1 MKRYIILLFTVF
13 VISLQGVSM
22 KASTAKDNPVSLLV
36 SEYSE
41 AEGMRV
47 SSLAKSIRPLLQG
60 LASFFSEI
68 TGQDQ
73 TVPEIGDAEK
83 MIVMDYTAC
92 EPAVMTSFVTD
103 LTTILEKAELILGT
117 GKAFGKAGVWSVKD
131 DGKDDG
137 TVVIHYPDMCRVIIL
152 LGDKYDSS
160 SAEDDPDRLF

>member
-1 MKRYIILLFTVF
+1 MLFIVLAVSFNGIIVN
-13 VISLQGVSM
+13 
-22 KASTAKDNPVSLLV
+22 ASTGKDNPVSLLV
-36 SEYSE
+36 SDYSE
-41 AEGMRV
+41 AEGMSV
-47 SSLAKSIRPLLQG
+47 STLAKSIQPLLQG

-73 TVPEIGDAEK
+73 QVPEFGDAER

-92 EPAVMTSFVTD
+92 EPSVMTSFVTD

-131 DGKDDG
+131 EGKDDG

-152 LGDKYDSS
+152 LGDKYNSS

>member
-1 MKRYIILLFTVF
+1 MLFTLLAVSFNGIILN
-13 VISLQGVSM
+13 
-22 KASTAKDNPVSLLV
+22 ASTGKDNPVSILV

-47 SSLAKSIRPLLQG
+47 STLAKSIQPLLQG

-68 TGQDQ
+68 TGKDQ
-73 TVPEIGDAEK
+73 EVPEIGDAER

-92 EPAVMTSFVTD
+92 DPSVMTAFVTD

-131 DGKDDG
+131 GDVEDG

-152 LGDKYDSS
+152 LGDKYRSS

>member
-1 MKRYIILLFTVF
+1 MLFIVLAVSFNGIIVN
-13 VISLQGVSM
+13 
-22 KASTAKDNPVSLLV
+22 ASTGKDNPISLLV
-36 SEYSE
+36 SDYSE

-47 SSLAKSIRPLLQG
+47 STLAKSIQPLLQG

-73 TVPEIGDAEK
+73 QVPEFGDAER

-92 EPAVMTSFVTD
+92 EPSVMTSFVTD

-131 DGKDDG
+131 EGKDDG

-152 LGDKYDSS
+152 LGDKYNSS

>member
-1 MKRYIILLFTVF
+1 MLFIVLAVSFNGIIVN
-13 VISLQGVSM
+13 
-22 KASTAKDNPVSLLV
+22 ASTGKDNPVSLLV
-36 SEYSE
+36 SDYSE

-47 SSLAKSIRPLLQG
+47 STLAKSIQPLLQG

-73 TVPEIGDAEK
+73 QVPEFGDAER

-92 EPAVMTSFVTD
+92 EPSVMTSFVTD

-131 DGKDDG
+131 EGKDDG

-152 LGDKYDSS
+152 LGDKYNSS